1 MKHAYLFEAR
11 GIQRFL
17 FASGKL
23 KDMLGGSEL
32 LDYLCA
38 EGGYLDQV
46 LEKFDPKPG
55 APRRAGA
62 AFYLLF
68 NSEDDARRFQT
79 VWRLGFS
86 NWVPGV
92 EYVDTLSS
100 AESALKA
107 VANGQQALREQRNI
121 LSAELPRPGPLSER
135 SPRTGIAAIKR
146 DSKQKGEESLDAA
159 TATKR
164 QFQRPDEDKSLAKRF
179 LNEDGYFWPN
189 DFEQDTDDS
198 TRFPLAER
206 RLVGL
211 VHADGNGLG
220 ELLRVLGDALKGA
233 DDKAYKDIFR
243 AFSDGLTTATQ
254 EAAQAAS
261 KAIILPAAEKQILP
275 ARPLVLGGDDVTI
288 ILRADLA
295 LPFTTAFL
303 KAFEEETAKSM
314 DKLKGAFKES
324 KLPTPDLPD
333 KLTACAGICYM
344 KCSQPFLAGHDLAE
358 GLCKRA
364 KTASR
369 QQREERKLPYM
380 PASLAFHK
388 VQDSLLDDAK
398 SQFDK
403 DHRIQ
408 DSTGKNQSWT
418 LALPVYGLS
427 ADNKLP
433 QITDLEA
440 LVKLFAKD
448 EKSKAESNDT
458 DSSPKANRKEPDIND
473 RPLRE
478 VVTLWHSNREL
489 ARQAYT
495 RWRTLAAENQRDQLK
510 EFDTLL
516 HKLVG
521 DTQQELPC
529 STSRDAQSPI
539 ADLLSLLT
547 LHNSQ
552 KLKQEAD
559 A

>member
-1 MKHAYLFEAR
+1 MKLA
-11 GIQRFL
+11 
-17 FASGKL
+17 
-23 KDMLGGSEL
+23 
-32 LDYLCA
+32 
-38 EGGYLDQV
+38 
-46 LEKFDPKPG
+46 
-55 APRRAGA
+55 
-62 AFYLLF
+62 
-68 NSEDDARRFQT
+68 
-79 VWRLGFS
+79 
-86 NWVPGV
+86 
-92 EYVDTLSS
+92 
-100 AESALKA
+100 
-107 VANGQQALREQRNI
+107 
-121 LSAELPRPGPLSER
+121 
-135 SPRTGIAAIKR
+135 
-146 DSKQKGEESLDAA
+146 
-159 TATKR
+159 
-164 QFQRPDEDKSLAKRF
+164 KSLAKRF

-189 DFEQDTDDS
+189 DFEQDADDS

-220 ELLRVLGDALKGA
+220 ELLRVLSDALKDA
-233 DDKAYKDIFR
+233 SDDAYEAIFR

-254 EAAQAAS
+254 DAAQAAS

-295 LPFTTAFL
+295 LPFSTAFL

-314 DKLKGAFKES
+314 VDLKEKFKEFD
-324 KLPTPDLPD
+324 LPTSALPD
-333 KLTACAGICYM
+333 KLTACAGISYM

-369 QQREERKLPYM
+369 QQREERELPYM

-408 DSTGKNQSWT
+408 DSTDKNQSWT

-458 DSSPKANRKEPDIND
+458 DSLPKNDRKEPDIND

-495 RWRTLAAENQRDQLK
+495 RWRTLATENQPTQLSK
-510 EFDTLL
+510 FDKLL

-521 DTQQELPC
+521 DTKPDLPC
-529 STSRDAQSPI
+529 SNETAAQSPI

-547 LHNSQ
+547 LHNKQ
-552 KLKQEAD
+552 PLTQEAD